1 MCYHRISLREAIV
14 ILAVCLYLLVISA
27 GNARAYVNVDVLP
40 LWQQGLA
47 RPSVYV
53 IAILSDH
60 CQTDSI
66 QSKTKHK

>member
-27 GNARAYVNVDVLP
+27 GNARADGNVDVLP

-47 RPSVYV
+47 RPWVPLYAVPGSEALLRGFLPVR
-53 IAILSDH
+53 IG
-60 CQTDSI
+60 
-66 QSKTKHK
+66 